1 MFPFYQV
8 PPQRSISI
16 SPLICV
22 KYVFSQDFFVNKSQ
36 LLRAGQL
43 WPASVG
49 DVDGHIHLASSWS
62 RELINKINIMI

>member
-1 MFPFYQV
+1 MNYLF
-8 PPQRSISI
+8 
-16 SPLICV
+16 SP
-22 KYVFSQDFFVNKSQ
+22 YFFVNKSQ

-49 DVDGHIHLASSWS
+49 NVDGHIHLASSWS